1 MFSASLSDCGFD
13 VSANA
18 IGPYVNI
25 MVPDMAEQVTFGIFF
40 KLYVVDGSLTFQH
53 L

>member
-1 MFSASLSDCGFD
+1 VTAVLMRVL
-13 VSANA
+13 
-18 IGPYVNI
+18 YVNI